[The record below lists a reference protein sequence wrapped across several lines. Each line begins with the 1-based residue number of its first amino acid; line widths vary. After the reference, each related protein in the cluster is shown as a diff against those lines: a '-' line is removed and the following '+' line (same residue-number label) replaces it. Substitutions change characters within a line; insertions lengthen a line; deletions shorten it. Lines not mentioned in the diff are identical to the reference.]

1 MCKKSNLNLH
11 QLYIE
16 YIMRNTFILFCLI
29 WLVGCTNQ
37 PKAPTD
43 SALPVLD
50 LTKDYPKMELDI
62 NDIAEA
68 EYIPL
73 ETTDESVI
81 ALGAFLNISDK
92 YIIMAD
98 PLGPVFIFDR
108 KGKFIRAINNYGQGP
123 EEHNVIIGLTVDFQK
138 EEYYISQHAQ
148 IKVYDFSGKWQRSLK
163 VPEGVSYTEFFNYN
177 EEKLIGNNSFYDRYN
192 PYNLPM
198 DTTPYHLID
207 KQTGDRHPLPIT
219 IKSWVSKTLDRRK
232 VMLDKNTARMET
244 KSLSLLPRI
253 WANGYDFFI
262 SEFSKDTLYRYKN
275 DQLTPFAIRY
285 PSIDSYEIPTVIS
298 PVFYTDNYFFFK
310 PVEMKLVENDTFE
323 PYTKAPLLMWDRRNN
338 EIRHI
343 ARIYDSNRPSV
354 GLWTNMH
361 YERSEIP
368 NYIFKQIPASQLC
381 EEYEAGKLKG
391 KLKEVA
397 SRLKEDDNYV
407 IAIYKLNTI

>member
-1 MCKKSNLNLH
+1 MKKN
-11 QLYIE
+11 
-16 YIMRNTFILFCLI
+16 ILFLFLMLTLSACI
-29 WLVGCTNQ
+29 NQ

-43 SALPVLD
+43 STLPVLD

-81 ALGAFLNISDK
+81 AMGVYFTISDE
-92 YIIMAD
+92 YIFTYD
-98 PLGPVFIFDR
+98 PYGTVYIFDR

-123 EEHNVIIGLTVDFQK
+123 EEHYLILTLAIDSQK
-138 EEYYISQHAQ
+138 KEYYIYQSLRQSKKMQ
-148 IKVYDFSGKWQRSLK
+148 VYDFSGKWQRSLN
-163 VPEGVSYTEFFNYN
+163 VPKEISYDELFNYN
-177 EEKLIGNNSFYDRYN
+177 EQYLIGINSFADKFN
-192 PYNLPM
+192 PENLPM

-207 KQTGDRHPLPIT
+207 KYTGERHPLPIS
-219 IKSWVSKTLDRRK
+219 IKKWISKTLERK
-232 VMLDKNTARMET
+232 KVKIDKNTLMKET
-244 KSLSLLPRI
+244 TSIHRLPRL

-285 PSIDSYEIPTVIS
+285 PSIDSYETPVVIS

-310 PVEMKLVENDTFE
+310 PVEMKLVKDNPME
-323 PYTKAPLLMWDRRNN
+323 PYDKAPLLMWNRKSN

-343 ARIYDSNRPSV
+343 TYIYDGNRPNRS
-354 GLWTNMH
+354 LWTNMQK
-361 YERSEIP
+361 EWSETP
-368 NYIFKQIPASQLC
+368 NCIFKKFPASQLC

-391 KLKEVA
+391 KLKDVA
-397 SRLKEDDNYV
+397 SRLKEDDNDV
-407 IAIYKLNTI
+407 IAIYKLKE